1 MSKAFWEGFRTGFT
15 RTIKY
20 GIPIALIAL
29 VFVLGLALGTYS
41 HPYEVCK
48 RMYDT
53 PEDVSECVWIK
64 ENP

>member
-15 RTIKY
+15 TAIKY
-20 GIPIALIAL
+20 GIPIVL
-29 VFVLGLALGTYS
+29 VFVLGLALGSYS

-53 PEDVSECVWIK
+53 PEDISECVWIK